1 MKKLLTTFV
10 LSFVL
15 FGANATN
22 LPIGSVELSL
32 GMDQENVLKKLKE
45 FYGVN
50 EQPQISSSF
59 YTTTADKRPN
69 SKFLGTISFYREKLM
84 WISRSWGDFKM
95 SNNPMEYSSA
105 LFAAIEG
112 AAAASGSTATIT
124 TTISRV
130 PSGEIKQIDFVFSDR
145 KITTIMADGRDQEL
159 GKSVGITES
168 VSAHDNKQQRK

>member
-15 FGANATN
+15 FGANATD
-22 LPIGSVELSL
+22 LPLGSVMLSL
-32 GMDQENVLKKLKE
+32 GMEQENVLKKLKE
-45 FYGVN
+45 FYGVH
-50 EQPQISSSF
+50 EQPLISSSLF
-59 YTTTADKRPN
+59 TVTVDKRPN
-69 SKFLGTISFYREKLM
+69 SKLLGTISFYQGKLT
-84 WISRSWGDFKM
+84 WVGRQWGDFNM
-95 SNNPMEYSSA
+95 SHNPMEYSSA

-124 TTISRV
+124 TKISRV

-145 KITTIMADGRDQEL
+145 KITTMMSDGRDQQL

-168 VSAHDNKQQRK
+168 ISTHR